1 MSNRKNLTPA
11 EVDQLLAATH
21 HDTHYLKKRK
31 ALYAWLNIRDKYEG
45 SDSEWLLLSEKG
57 SRLSR

>member
-21 HDTHYLKKRK
+21 HDTHYLKKNVK
-31 ALYAWLNIRDKYEG
+31 HYMHG
-45 SDSEWLLLSEKG
+45 
-57 SRLSR
+57 

>member
-21 HDTHYLKKRK
+21 HDTHYLKNVKH
-31 ALYAWLNIRDKYEG
+31 YMHG
-45 SDSEWLLLSEKG
+45 
-57 SRLSR
+57 

>member
-31 ALYAWLNIRDKYEG
+31 ALHAWLNIRDKYKC
-45 SDSEWLLLSEKG
+45 SDSEWLFLSEKG